1 MTLIDGGTLTS
12 VPGISVGHWSS
23 VSART
28 GCTVIVLPPDN
39 TTTGEVRGA
48 APATREFALL
58 QPGMTVGSADA
69 LLLTGGSAF
78 GLAAADG
85 VMRALEHD
93 GRGYPTKHGP
103 VPIVPAAALY
113 DLGVGNASIRP
124 TAESGELA
132 YRAASTDPVEQGPIG
147 AGTGATVAKWRGVP
161 FDAGL
166 GSAATTVGDAVVS
179 ALVALNALGDV
190 FSVEGDALTGGPHV
204 PGPLTTE
211 PPVGTNTTLV
221 VVATNAQ
228 LDRATLQRLCV
239 RAHDALGACLRP
251 AHTSFD
257 GDICFATSVGDI
269 AEETHALAE
278 GAFEA
283 TARAVENAIRLS
295 R

>member
-12 VPGISVGHWSS
+12 VPGILVGHWSS
-23 VSART
+23 PEART
-28 GCTVIVLPPDN
+28 GCTVIVLPEGN

-58 QPGMTVGSADA
+58 HTGMTVETVDA
-69 LLLTGGSAF
+69 IALTGGSAF

-85 VMRALEHD
+85 VVAALEHD
-93 GRGYPTKHGP
+93 GRGYPTKHGL

-113 DLGVGNASIRP
+113 DLGVGVASIRP
-124 TAESGELA
+124 TAEDGAFA
-132 YRAASTDPVEQGPIG
+132 YRAASSDPVPQGAMG

-161 FDAGL
+161 IDAGL
-166 GSAATTVGDAVVS
+166 GSAATTVGNAVVS
-179 ALVALNALGDV
+179 ALVVLNAVGDV
-190 FSVEGDALTGGPHV
+190 FSLEGEPLTGGPFL
-204 PGPLTTE
+204 PGPLVTG

-221 VVATNAQ
+221 VVATDAQ
-228 LDRATLQRLCV
+228 LNRATLQRLCV
-239 RAHDALGACLRP
+239 RSHDALGACLRP

-283 TARAVENAIRLS
+283 TARAIENAVR
-295 R
+295 